1 MEHGELSG
9 RSVEYARLEAPGKAC
24 RRRWGMVLSVRKAFG
39 FYSQASEEALL
50 GFELG
55 RAMVRLYLTAIT
67 LASEQRREGR
77 GQRGQFRR

>member
-1 MEHGELSG
+1 
-9 RSVEYARLEAPGKAC
+9 
-24 RRRWGMVLSVRKAFG
+24 MVLSVSEAFG

-67 LASEQRREGR
+67 LASEQRTEGR
-77 GQRGQFRR
+77 GQRGEFRR